1 MATKGILKY
10 RKYQRI
16 NSQNKEEDPKWYG
29 KAVQDRTIDFEGLV
43 THMSEHNS
51 PYSRGVI
58 HGVLTDMLDCV
69 KELVLDGKN
78 VRLGDLGLFS
88 VGISSKGALTAK
100 MWSVNTHLKGVHLN
114 VRNTKTWS
122 NAELRNNCT
131 LKELSEYS
139 VEDGSESTDTEEG
152 GEADV

>member
-1 MATKGILKY
+1 MAKGILKY
-10 RKYQRI
+10 RLYQRE
-16 NSQNKEEDPKWYG
+16 NKENPEEDAKWY
-29 KAVQDRTIDFEGLV
+29 ARSAPDRTMDFEDLV
-43 THMSEHNS
+43 SHMSEHNS

-88 VGISSKGALTAK
+88 VGITSKGALTSDK
-100 MWSVNTHLKGVHLN
+100 WSVASHVKGVHLV

-122 NAELRNNCT
+122 NTELRNSCT
-131 LKELSEYS
+131 LQEMKEYS
-139 VEDGSESTDTEEG
+139 VVEEGESSSAGEEGSE
-152 GEADV
+152 EAA

>member
-1 MATKGILKY
+1 MATGILKY
-10 RKYQRI
+10 RKYQKV
-16 NSQNKEEDPKWYG
+16 NAQNPTDEPKWYAR
-29 KAVQDRTIDFEGLV
+29 AVQDRTVDFEGLV

-58 HGVLTDMLDCV
+58 QGVLTDMLDCV
-69 KELVLDGKN
+69 KELVLDGKS

-88 VGISSKGALTAK
+88 VGIVSKGALTADT
-100 MWSVNTHLKGVHLN
+100 WNVSTHLKGVRLN

-131 LKELSEYS
+131 LSELTTYTVGADSE
-139 VEDGSESTDTEEG
+139 DAEEV
-152 GEADV
+152 AA